1 MTTVQSAA
9 DGLQGGRPPQEVE
22 QAQVQRGHQDGQAQ
36 RPHEGV
42 REGRHRQRPF
52 FVADGGI
59 K

>member
-42 REGRHRQRPF
+42 REGRYRQRPIF
-52 FVADGGI
+52 RR
-59 K
+59 